1 MATTRATNRAT
12 PPRVVALRFDGTVLW
27 AIDQTALP
35 WDERR
40 LELRTAEDV
49 AAAIRRL
56 AIRGAP
62 LIGVAAAYGIVL
74 ELARDPSLETLDRA
88 CTLLRKARPTAVNLA
103 WAVDRMHEAIQNRHE
118 SGADLIDTALCEA
131 RRIDAEEE
139 AASNAIAA
147 NGADLLAGA
156 RRILTHCNTGALA
169 APGRGTALAVIAE
182 LADRGSL
189 ERVLATESRPLLQGA
204 RLTAYE
210 LATLGIP
217 YELIVDSAAAGLIAS
232 GAVDAVI
239 VGCDRV
245 AANGDVANKVGT
257 YGLALAAHAAGIP
270 FVVAGPTSTI
280 DLKTPDGAHIAIEE
294 RDAEEVRTAAG
305 HRLTLPDT
313 RCRNPAFDVTPAHLI
328 TALVTERG
336 IVRSPSAEALAAHHA
351 TGPAHHAAGPAHHA
365 TGPAQ
370 HATGPAQHATGP
382 ARHASGPARHAAGPR

>member
-1 MATTRATNRAT
+1 MAAATRASLAS
-12 PPRVVALRFDGTVLW
+12 VVALRFDGAALW

-35 WDERR
+35 FTERE

-62 LIGVAAAYGIVL
+62 LIGVAAAYGVVAELSREPSAEAL
-74 ELARDPSLETLDRA
+74 ERA
-88 CTLLRKARPTAVNLA
+88 CAILRDARPTAVNLRA
-103 WAVDRMHEAIQNRHE
+103 AVDRVHDAAV
-118 SGADLIDTALCEA
+118 GASTDRYGAALREA
-131 RRIDAEEE
+131 RAIEAEEE
-139 AASNAIAA
+139 AASAAIAA
-147 NGADLLAGA
+147 HGAELLASA

-182 LADRGSL
+182 LADRGL
-189 ERVLATESRPLLQGA
+189 LDHVLATESRPLLQGA

-210 LATLGIP
+210 LGRLNIRH
-217 YELIVDSAAAGLIAS
+217 ELIVDSAAAGLIAS
-232 GAVDAVI
+232 GAVGAVI

-270 FVVAGPTSTI
+270 FVVAGPTSTV
-280 DLKTPDGAHIAIEE
+280 DLATPTGREITIEE
-294 RDAEEVRTAAG
+294 RDPEEVRVASG

-313 RCRNPAFDVTPAHLI
+313 HCRNPAFDITPAPLI

-336 IVRSPSAEALAAHHA
+336 VIRSPDVRSVAALA
-351 TGPAHHAAGPAHHA
+351 
-365 TGPAQ
+365 
-370 HATGPAQHATGP
+370 
-382 ARHASGPARHAAGPR
+382 PR

>member
-1 MATTRATNRAT
+1 MATTRATPT
-12 PPRVVALRFDGTVLW
+12 GVVALRFDGAALW

-35 WDERR
+35 WEERR

-74 ELARDPSLETLDRA
+74 ELARDPSIETLEQA
-88 CTLLRKARPTAVNLA
+88 CAMLRGARPTAANLA
-103 WAVDRMHEAIQNRHE
+103 WAVDRVQRAVEDDG
-118 SGADLIDTALCEA
+118 SSADLVSRALDEA

-139 AASNAIAA
+139 ASSNAIAGH
-147 NGADLLAGA
+147 GADLLSGA

-182 LADRGSL
+182 LAERGSL
-189 ERVLATESRPLLQGA
+189 EGVLATESRPLLQGA

-210 LATLGIP
+210 LARLNIP
-217 YELIVDSAAAGLIAS
+217 YELIVDSAAAGLIAG

-257 YGLALAAHAAGIP
+257 YGLALAAQAAAIP

-280 DLKTPDGAHIAIEE
+280 DLATPTGREITIEN
-294 RDAEEVRTAAG
+294 RDPDEVRVAAG
-305 HRLTLPDT
+305 QRLTLPNAP
-313 RCRNPAFDVTPAHLI
+313 CRNPAFDVTPAALV

-336 IVRSPSAEALAAHHA
+336 IVRSPGGEALAAH
-351 TGPAHHAAGPAHHA
+351 TVRAA
-365 TGPAQ
+365 
-370 HATGPAQHATGP
+370 
-382 ARHASGPARHAAGPR
+382 